1 MAHKKSIL
9 LVHCHEISLF
19 PPVLNLLENLLC
31 NGHKVTLI
39 TKDEDDYFCIK
50 NPYLRV
56 IRIRP
61 ARRKTAAGNLL
72 LHGGFQ
78 RRLKYIVTRQMRQH
92 DVLWTTTDATV
103 RELGDTV
110 LDYCH
115 VMQILE
121 LIRDIPK
128 FPYQNRIMLHLERY
142 AKKAW
147 KVVVP
152 EYNRAY
158 IQQVLWN
165 LDRTPVVLPNKPYH
179 LPDSLTGRGSENE
192 QIRRLEDEMEKE
204 SRRIL
209 LYQGVFEED
218 RDLTPFAEAAALHS
232 DRCCLYVMGRDNEI
246 RRKLC
251 RQFPE
256 VRYIP
261 FLPPPDHLRITR
273 HADFGLLP
281 YIPVGAFHYSPLN
294 ALYCAPNKIFEYAAF
309 GIPMLGTRVPGLEI
323 PFQQYQMGI
332 CCDRNAD
339 SVVKALEM
347 LSQNYDTRSRN
358 SRRYYDSVD
367 LDQIVEREI
376 LED

>member
-1 MAHKKSIL
+1 MGHKKSIL

-31 NGHKVTLI
+31 NDHKVTLI
-39 TKDEDDYFCIK
+39 TKDEDNLFHKTDSH
-50 NPYLRV
+50 LQV
-56 IRIRP
+56 IRIRS
-61 ARRKTAAGNLL
+61 AKRKTAAGNLL
-72 LHGGFQ
+72 LHGRFQ
-78 RRLKYIVTRQMRQH
+78 RKLRHVVTRQMQCH
-92 DVLWTTTDATV
+92 DVLWTTTDAAV

-115 VMQILE
+115 VMQIME

-128 FPYQNRIMLHLERY
+128 FPYQNKIMFHLERY
-142 AKKAW
+142 AKRAW

-158 IQQVLWN
+158 IQQVWWN
-165 LDRTPVVLPNKPYH
+165 LDQTPVVLPNKPYR
-179 LPDSLTGRGSENE
+179 LPDSFVSTGSEKK
-192 QIRRLEDEMEKE
+192 QIQSLEEEMENE
-204 SRRIL
+204 PRRIL
-209 LYQGVFEED
+209 LYQGTFEED
-218 RDLTPFAEAAALHS
+218 RDLTPFAEAVRRHS
-232 DRCCLYVMGRDNEI
+232 KQYCLYVMGRDNDI
-246 RRKLC
+246 RKELC
-251 RQFPE
+251 RRFPD

-261 FLPPPDHLRITR
+261 FFPPPEHLHITR

-339 SVVKALEM
+339 AVMKALVI
-347 LSQNYDTRSRN
+347 LSQDYDIRSRN

-367 LDQIVEREI
+367 LDQIVEKEI
-376 LED
+376 LEE